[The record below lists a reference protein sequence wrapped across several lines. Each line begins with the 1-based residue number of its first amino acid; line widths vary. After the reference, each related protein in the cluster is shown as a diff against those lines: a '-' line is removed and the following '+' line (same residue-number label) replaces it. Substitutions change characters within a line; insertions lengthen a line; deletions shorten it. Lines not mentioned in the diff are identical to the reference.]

1 MNMAAILNV
10 YKRKQAKDKLMLMR
24 IQLNSFAQLQP
35 IFIGQFLIACNC
47 LTAGG
52 QITRHF
58 HRPDS
63 RLRMSGPAGG
73 SWI

>member
-10 YKRKQAKDKLMLMR
+10 YKRKQAKDKLILMR
-24 IQLNSFAQLQP
+24 IQLDSFTQLQP
-35 IFIGQFLIACNC
+35 ILIGQFLIACNC

-52 QITRHF
+52 KITRHF
-58 HRPDS
+58 HRPGS
-63 RLRMSGPAGG
+63 RLHMSGHAGG